1 MTDFFQAPWH
11 RIGWQ
16 GIELTVPD
24 EWNIAGIGGGRDE
37 GYLRLED
44 AELPRVEVKWADASG
59 FVDIDK
65 MVDGYL
71 QKLRKDRKVA
81 RDIQIDKKARVVS
94 KRRMNKKGLQCFTW
108 SAGLNG
114 YGAAWY
120 CPEASRTVI
129 TQITTKPEEKGPQL
143 AERVIS
149 SIQDYAQGDW
159 IRWASYGFDVQT
171 PIGFKLTAHKMMAGH
186 IQMTLKRDVL
196 ADNAR
201 SIVLQNLVTPEQLT
215 LSRWGMAN
223 ITLKKMTLHEWAEQE
238 MGKSLKR
245 MKPDLQPAE
254 VNGHEAVA
262 VTGQQL
268 WAHQQLA
275 RIVARFADVPYA
287 DRVSGLIWH
296 CPEANS
302 LHVVQMLID
311 VGSEDLP
318 ADIAARFICH
328 SHEDTET

>member
-1 MTDFFQAPWH
+1 MTDLFQAPWH

-81 RDIQIDKKARVVS
+81 RDIRIDRKARVVS
-94 KRRMNKKGLQCFTW
+94 KRRMNKKALQCFTW
-108 SAGLNG
+108 SAALNG

-129 TQITTKPEEKGPQL
+129 TQVTTKPEEKGPQL

-149 SIQDYAQGDW
+149 SIQDHPQGDW
-159 IRWASYGFDVQT
+159 IRWATYGLDVRT
-171 PIGFKLTAHKMMAGH
+171 PEGFKLTAHKMMAGH
-186 IQMTLKRDVL
+186 IQMTLKRDIL

-223 ITLKKMTLHEWAEQE
+223 ITLKNMTLHEWAERE

-262 VTGQQL
+262 VTAQQL
-268 WAHQQLA
+268 WGHQQLA

-311 VGSEDLP
+311 IGSEDLP
-318 ADIAARFICH
+318 AEIAARFICH
-328 SHEDTET
+328 SHEDTDI